1 MDNKFQETLLNAIA
15 ASTIKTLRDFCQI
28 QPVIGQA
35 FIKGKRDQQMFAV
48 AGIIGLTSSVAN
60 GSVLLCFPMSVFA
73 EIMKNMLGETVT
85 EIKKENE
92 DAAAELLNMI
102 FGQTKAVLN
111 KRGFSLEMA
120 IPSVLRGGDVQS
132 SYSKVHVVQVVPF
145 STPVGEFY
153 IELLL
158 NDVAA
163 PKATATASVPPKV
176 DTPAAQAAFFK
187 PFLDS
192 VMHTLKVQINVASK
206 PGKPFL
212 KKQSSDFSFD
222 IAGIIGITS
231 KSLSGSFM
239 LSFKKE
245 VFLKLIGKMFGEE
258 PTDFQEGLDDAVSE
272 LVNIV
277 LGAAKAV
284 LNTQGHGIQMAIP
297 TVVRGDSILSS
308 PQHKKQG
315 IVIPFTSD
323 VGEFHV
329 EVIINDQEPP
339 AA

>member
-1 MDNKFQETLLNAIA
+1 MENNLEATLLNAVA
-15 ASTIKTLRDFCQI
+15 ASTIKTLTDFCQL
-28 QPVIGQA
+28 QPTIGKT
-35 FIKGKRDQQMFAV
+35 FIKGKHEQQMFAV
-48 AGIIGLTSSVAN
+48 AGIIGLTSPVVS
-60 GSVLLCFPMSVFA
+60 GSILLCFPMSVFA
-73 EIMKNMLGETVT
+73 GIMKNMLGETIT

-102 FGQTKAVLN
+102 FGQAKAILN
-111 KRGFSLEMA
+111 KRGFSIEMA

-145 STPVGEFY
+145 STSIGEFY

-158 NDVAA
+158 NNIDTKKLSTTTEA
-163 PKATATASVPPKV
+163 PKV

-192 VMHTLKVQINVASK
+192 VMHTLKVQINIASK

-212 KKQSSDFSFD
+212 KKQSSDFNFD

-231 KSLSGSFM
+231 KTLNGSFM

-245 VFLKLIGKMFGEE
+245 VFLKLISKMFGEE
-258 PTDFQEGLDDAVSE
+258 LTDFQDGLDDAVSE

-284 LNTQGHGIQMAIP
+284 LNAQGHGIQMAIP

-308 PQHKKQG
+308 PQYKKQG
-315 IVIPFTSD
+315 IVIPFSSD

-329 EVIINDQEPP
+329 EVIIDNPGATQP
-339 AA
+339 